1 MSRVTFDVYGSAQP
15 QGSKTKM
22 PNGAML
28 EGGTAELRANR
39 RNWRSAVA
47 AAAADALADQLDG
60 RQMDGPLA

>member
-15 QGSKTKM
+15 QGSKSLM

-39 RNWRSAVA
+39 RNWRSAVVAISRKMWNAIMALEAERA
-47 AAAADALADQLDG
+47 A
-60 RQMDGPLA
+60 